1 MEFHIK
7 VSGFIYI
14 TSASQKECVSW
25 NARIWTL
32 ISSSDFL
39 GDTICLES
47 KFWMSFKTW
56 TDSMW
61 STNRQRRMFD
71 DTLWLSQAR
80 IMTGKWKGG
89 QQQKIKLMKTSCHNF
104 LVCTGI
110 MKAVKSSGSNFS
122 DHVTW
127 VSFRPILSLLL
138 LIWHSFARNIPTL
151 VVPSTK
157 NKYIVSIHIPIP

>member
-1 MEFHIK
+1 MCFLKCSDLNPNFKFRFFGRHNLFGIQILD
-7 VSGFIYI
+7 VIQNLDRFYVIYK
-14 TSASQKECVSW
+14 SAASHVW
-25 NARIWTL
+25 WHVV
-32 ISSSDFL
+32 
-39 GDTICLES
+39 
-47 KFWMSFKTW
+47 
-56 TDSMW
+56 
-61 STNRQRRMFD
+61 
-71 DTLWLSQAR
+71 LSQAR

-138 LIWHSFARNIPTL
+138 LICHSFARNIPTL
-151 VVPSTK
+151 VVPSTN